1 MCSCAISALH
11 LSAVSHP
18 VTGVSRDTGHSCLLS
33 STGGLSR
40 HSALMGHLLDTGKCS
55 CPSYFWLWRVL
66 SHLGR
71 TEVPLQKFALQF
83 QQSKI

>member
-40 HSALMGHLLDTGKCS
+40 HSALMGHFWTQESVHVLLTFGYGE
-55 CPSYFWLWRVL
+55 SY
-66 SHLGR
+66 
-71 TEVPLQKFALQF
+71 P
-83 QQSKI
+83 I